1 MKRLKGLVD
10 WFNDAKGYGY
20 ISSPH
25 AEKLFVHYTA
35 IDGPGFKTLV
45 EGQEVEFS
53 IITGPKGPQA
63 CAVTKLDRV
72 NEMNGA
78 PDET

>member
-1 MKRLKGLVD
+1 MKKLKGIVD

-25 AEKLFVHYTA
+25 CDSLFVHYTE
-35 IDGPGFKTLV
+35 IVGTGFKTLV

-53 IITGPKGPQA
+53 IVTGAKGPVA
-63 CAVTKLDRV
+63 AEVRKIGEGLYD
-72 NEMNGA
+72 
-78 PDET
+78 PK